1 MGMTLRIVRFA
12 SLFLVALIL
21 GLAFCH
27 VMEIPGKLRLSG
39 PDWLTVQH
47 TLYIAFGV
55 PLGAGL
61 ELASIALCWLLVVL
75 VRGRRPA
82 YGWALAAAVSVTAGL
97 VGWFL
102 LVSPMNAVLN
112 AWTAE
117 TLPPVW
123 TDVRDRWE
131 LGHAL
136 HAAFFAVGFASLLV
150 AILAETPPSG
160 CSDRSGKRARPPV
173 SKGGVAGRDPGAT

>member
-1 MGMTLRIVRFA
+1 MTLRIVRFA

-39 PDWLTVQH
+39 PDWLAVQH
-47 TLYIAFGV
+47 NLYIAFGV

-61 ELASIALCWLLVVL
+61 ELASIALCWLLVAM

-82 YGWALAAAVSVTAGL
+82 FGWTLAGAVSVTAGL
-97 VGWFL
+97 VGWVL
-102 LVSPMNAVLN
+102 LVSPMNAVLDG
-112 AWTAE
+112 WTADA
-117 TLPPVW
+117 PPPHW

-131 LGHAL
+131 LGHAI
-136 HAAFFAVGFASLLV
+136 HAAFFALGFAALLA
-150 AILAETPPSG
+150 AILAETPRLVQN
-160 CSDRSGKRARPPV
+160 DRPGKRVRPPAP
-173 SKGGVAGRDPGAT
+173 KGRVAGRDSGAT